1 MAVPLNPAPASLGLA
16 SPELGPWFTTDIT
29 LAAPNADLSVSIT
42 FAGANNW
49 LPPAGGILSLFI
61 SSASRPAGIAGLRD
75 GAGSPAFAN
84 DKAIA
89 LFRLLPEVEERLAAL
104 QAAIPSPDGAGAA
117 TVSTRARVR
126 YFALEMDD
134 TPPTIALLTPRLDF
148 TPDGATD
155 AQKAGNLGLVLSGGS
170 LTSGSKPMTDI
181 IRPGIFAGAQEKILK
196 FGGAENVKLWA
207 FDARGRAIDPG
218 AVAAWWSFLAT
229 VSFNNLWA
237 SGITGPDQRTSA
249 VAPQLTIHLV
259 NAHEGALADPLLS
272 RLSPSNI
279 AGTGVVRSR
288 DTGAGAASFTFTAP
302 PNPDDAPV
310 PKLALLP
317 HGTYADTLNL
327 WPTGPVDASLGRDY
341 ARVGV
346 IDVERHLVGQARVAA
361 GGATTAETRRAAD
374 QNRDTT
380 RVSVARAAGGQV
392 ILRGTIDEAI
402 DAFMDLFAGT
412 DPVMMVGS
420 VLDCDWGPLQA
431 SLPSATLPD
440 SLPALT
446 VSALSGSGTV
456 AGPTVSNQRVLVEGT
471 FDAGLA
477 GCWVRAWSQGFDFD
491 KGVHTSLDGGGG
503 TIRSDGTVS
512 LVALLPDGEN
522 AARPLG
528 LNVLVASQNAA
539 QIYEEVRFDR
549 PLALGGTP
557 IAFGATTGQ
566 IVACELGQEFAS
578 SAAASGQIPPGASLV
593 AREGGGPALVDRTT
607 IPNAAFVSATAI
619 RQLAAG
625 DRLDLTQPAYRD
637 EPDGASAAGL
647 GASGATV
654 TRTARSGLTRLT
666 AAGQPLPT
674 QERLEVA
681 AAQVSG
687 TGAGAALGAAPGLA
701 RYHELLPHQSGH
713 PGAPAAAEHH
723 GAGIFL
729 DGPAAVRLA
738 EHLRD
743 RVNAATPDL
752 ATAAGTPFAAQTE
765 PTGARVWAASLKT
778 VAAGTEGEVNLAP
791 LVRSDNYPFGD
802 TFANVKSWYNGA
814 PRLIAVPDVPGP
826 GQDSARRALDRRALA
841 AGYGCREAAT
851 SLKAAFARAED
862 LIYIET
868 PVLDNSSF
876 GEAGDTLSV
885 WQALLD
891 RLDAN
896 KVLRVAVCVPIQP
909 FFGCPPSLKTVRD
922 AKLLEAAQT
931 LGSGSRGARSVIFSP
946 SAGPRRN
953 LRLSSTTVIVDDV
966 YCLTGTTHLWR
977 RGLSFDSSLAVAVF
991 DEHLTNGRSQQV
1003 RRFRRALLAGRLGL
1017 AETLV
1022 PDDAAELVGSLQ
1034 LLVARGSI
1042 RLTTDV
1048 IRQPS
1053 PVPTATDNDIWNRD
1067 GSAQV
1072 GFNPV
1077 QWIIDLAAAAALSP
1091 VVTP

>member
-1 MAVPLNPAPASLGLA
+1 MAVPLNPAPAGLGLA

-42 FAGANNW
+42 FTGANNW
-49 LPPAGGILSLFI
+49 LPPAGGILSLYI
-61 SSASRPAGIAGLRD
+61 SSASRPAGLAGLRD

-104 QAAIPSPDGAGAA
+104 QATIPSPDGVGGA

-126 YFALEMDD
+126 TFALEMDD
-134 TPPTIALLTPRLDF
+134 TPPTLALLMPRLDF
-148 TPDGATD
+148 TPAGATD
-155 AQKAGNLGLVLSGGS
+155 AEKADNLGLALSAGSLLSGS
-170 LTSGSKPMTDI
+170 RPMTDI
-181 IRPGIFAGAQEKILK
+181 VRPGIFASAQEKILK
-196 FGGAENVKLWA
+196 FIGGESVKLWA
-207 FDARGRAIDPG
+207 FDNRGRAIDPG
-218 AVAAWWSFLAT
+218 AVAAWWSFMAT

-237 SGITGPDQRTSA
+237 PGITGSDQRTST
-249 VAPQLTIHLV
+249 VTSQLTIHLV
-259 NAHEGALADPLLS
+259 NAHEGSLADPLLS
-272 RLSPSNI
+272 RLSPSNV
-279 AGTGVVRSR
+279 AGTGTVRSR
-288 DTGAGAASFTFTAP
+288 DTGVGAASFSFTAAP
-302 PNPDDAPV
+302 DPDDAPV

-317 HGTYADTLNL
+317 HGTYSDTLDL
-327 WPTGPVDASLGRDY
+327 WPAGPVDASLGRDY

-346 IDVERHLVGQARVAA
+346 IDIERHLVGQARVAA
-361 GGATTAETRRAAD
+361 GGATAAETRRAAD

-380 RVSVARAAGGQV
+380 RVSVARAAEGQP
-392 ILRGTIDEAI
+392 ILRATIDEAI
-402 DAFMDLFAGT
+402 HAFIDLLAGA
-412 DPVMMVGS
+412 DPVMMVSS
-420 VLDCDWGPLQA
+420 VLDRDWGPLQS
-431 SLPSATLPD
+431 SLPVAALPD

-446 VSALSGSGTV
+446 VTALSGSGTV

-471 FDAGLA
+471 FDLGLA
-477 GCWVRAWSQGFDFD
+477 GCWVRAWSQGFDFA
-491 KGVHTSLDGGGG
+491 KGRHTSLDGGGG
-503 TIRSDGTVS
+503 LIRADGGVS
-512 LVALLPDGEN
+512 LVVLLADGEN

-528 LNVLVASQNAA
+528 LNVLVASQSAA

-549 PLALGGTP
+549 PLALGGAP
-557 IAFGATTGQ
+557 IGFGATTGH
-566 IVACELGQEFAS
+566 IVVCELGQEFPDRT
-578 SAAASGQIPPGASLV
+578 AASGHIPPGASLV
-593 AREGGGPALVDRTT
+593 AREGAGPALVDRAT
-607 IPNAAFVSATAI
+607 IPQAAFVSTTAI
-619 RQLAAG
+619 RQLEAG
-625 DRLDLTQPAYRD
+625 DRVDLTQPAFRG
-637 EPDGASAAGL
+637 EPEGALAADL

-654 TRTARSGLTRLT
+654 TRTARSGLSRLT
-666 AAGQPLPT
+666 DPGQPLPT

-687 TGAGAALGAAPGLA
+687 AGAGAALGAAPGLA

-713 PGAPAAAEHH
+713 PGAPAAPEHH
-723 GAGIFL
+723 GTGVFL

-743 RVNAATPDL
+743 RVNADTPGL

-765 PTGARVWAASLKT
+765 PTGPHVWAASLKT
-778 VAAGTEGEVNLAP
+778 VAAGTEGETSLASR
-791 LVRSDNYPFGD
+791 VRSDNYPFGD
-802 TFANVKSWYNGA
+802 TFANIRNWFTS
-814 PRLIAVPDVPGP
+814 RSIAVPDLPAP
-826 GQDSARRALDRRALA
+826 GQESARRALDRRALA

-868 PVLDNSSF
+868 PVLDGSSF
-876 GEAGDTLSV
+876 GETGDTLSV

-896 KVLRVAVCVPIQP
+896 RALRVVVCVPIQP
-909 FFGCPPSLKTVRD
+909 FFGCPTPLKTVRN
-922 AKLLEAAQT
+922 AKLLEAALT
-931 LGSGSRGARSVIFSP
+931 LRSSSRGARSVVLSP

-953 LRLSSTTVIVDDV
+953 LWLSSTTVIVDDV

-977 RGLSFDSSLAVAVF
+977 RGLSFDSSLAVAVL
-991 DEHLTNGRSQQV
+991 DEHLSSGRSQEI

-1022 PDDAAELVGSLQ
+1022 PDDDADLVASLQ

-1048 IRQPS
+1048 IEQPS
-1053 PVPTATDNDIWNRD
+1053 PAPTATDNDIWNRD

-1072 GFNPV
+1072 GFDPI
-1077 QWIIDLAAAAALSP
+1077 QWIVDLAAAAALSP